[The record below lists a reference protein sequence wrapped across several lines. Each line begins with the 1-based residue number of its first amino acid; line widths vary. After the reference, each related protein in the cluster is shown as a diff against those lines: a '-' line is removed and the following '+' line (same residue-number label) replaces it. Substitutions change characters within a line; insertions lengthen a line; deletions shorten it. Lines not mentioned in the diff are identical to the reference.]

1 MIFQKKI
8 FLQNTFKFPSFS
20 FKYSIFNCK
29 TFKFPSFS
37 FKYSIFK
44 KLKMHILRSKMEP
57 IPYLGNQNKN
67 FHKFKG

>member
-1 MIFQKKI
+1 MIKDMIFQKKKI
-8 FLQNTFKFPSFS
+8 LQN
-20 FKYSIFNCK
+20 

-57 IPYLGNQNKN
+57 IPYIGNQNKN

>member
-1 MIFQKKI
+1 MIFQKKKI
-8 FLQNTFKFPSFS
+8 LQN
-20 FKYSIFNCK
+20 

-57 IPYLGNQNKN
+57 IPYIGNQNKN